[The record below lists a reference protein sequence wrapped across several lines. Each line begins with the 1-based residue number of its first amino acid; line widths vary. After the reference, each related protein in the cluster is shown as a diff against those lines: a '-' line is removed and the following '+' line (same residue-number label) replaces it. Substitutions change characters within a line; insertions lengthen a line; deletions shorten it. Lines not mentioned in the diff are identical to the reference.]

1 MESFGFGKNIVEVQ
15 AVEFAFNEECV
26 EQNQQYGPCYED
38 NQNSDG
44 NQEDKLSNAKTAI
57 FFDCA
62 FSHYSATS
70 SSCLASNQCNALKV
84 M

>member
-1 MESFGFGKNIVEVQ
+1 MEGFGFGKNIVEVQ

-26 EQNQQYGPCYED
+26 EQNQQYRPCYEN

-44 NQEDKLSNAKTAI
+44 DQEDKLSNAKTAI